1 MIVYCIMRRL
11 PTAAVV
17 IAIVRLFLQNGI
29 KKKSGQLMASKCRND
44 WPPDYG
50 ILSVHSTVWAPQT
63 PIVIV
68 FYLMVFWQLQLQV
81 LAYLVCNSSWTCD
94 GLVSENSSVH
104 SPFTLPKKK

>member
-1 MIVYCIMRRL
+1 MRRL

-50 ILSVHSTVWAPQT
+50 ILSVSLHCLGPTDPHCHCLLSNGLLA
-63 PIVIV
+63 IAIASAGI
-68 FYLMVFWQLQLQV
+68 LGLQFELDLRRTGFRKQFG
-81 LAYLVCNSSWTCD
+81 SQ
-94 GLVSENSSVH
+94 SVH
-104 SPFTLPKKK
+104 PAQKKVTPL

>member
-1 MIVYCIMRRL
+1 
-11 PTAAVV
+11 
-17 IAIVRLFLQNGI
+17 
-29 KKKSGQLMASKCRND
+29 MASKCRND